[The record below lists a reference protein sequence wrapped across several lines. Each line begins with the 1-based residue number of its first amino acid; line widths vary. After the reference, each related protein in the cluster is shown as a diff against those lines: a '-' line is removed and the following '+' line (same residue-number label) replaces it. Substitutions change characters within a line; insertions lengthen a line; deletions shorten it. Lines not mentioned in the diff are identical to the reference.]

1 VQWQEQQEEVAKQQ
15 AAEEAKAK
23 AEAEQQE
30 EAAKQHAAEEAK
42 AKAEAEAKRIQ
53 KEAAKRQ
60 TAADVKRKKKEKRK
74 REEPL
79 DLLRSIHEEVHLQN
93 TLEASGYRSPTWR
106 ILRALKGC
114 SEAKVLVG
122 ESMITAAPFFEGAGR
137 PSKPYWGPQQGRRV
151 ILWESLS
158 PEDQQK
164 CLTELQNDEE
174 WVVWCKANPKD
185 KTTQAFREYGSGEIH
200 LSPSFWYTTAH
211 GTFFLSFRAH
221 GGNFLSFRAHGG
233 NFLSFKQKRQKN
245 ATMGP
250 ARHTHA

>member
-1 VQWQEQQEEVAKQQ
+1 M
-15 AAEEAKAK
+15 
-23 AEAEQQE
+23 
-30 EAAKQHAAEEAK
+30 
-42 AKAEAEAKRIQ
+42 Q
-53 KEAAKRQ
+53 KEAAKQ
-60 TAADVKRKKKEKRK
+60 QSAAEAKRKKEEKRK

-106 ILRALKGC
+106 ILRALQVC
-114 SEAKVLVG
+114 SKAKVLVG

-158 PEDQQK
+158 PESQQK

-185 KTTQAFREYGSGEIH
+185 KHFGSMGGASSKVSEQRQPKLTTTKKGA
-200 LSPSFWYTTAH
+200 
-211 GTFFLSFRAH
+211 
-221 GGNFLSFRAHGG
+221 
-233 NFLSFKQKRQKN
+233 
-245 ATMGP
+245 
-250 ARHTHA
+250 

>member
-1 VQWQEQQEEVAKQQ
+1 MAINVFVILFRTIVNCSAHCVLFSCLSIYNLKHTVPFSQPKMSQNLYCWPLFSQHEWICFVPLKLFLYQNQQVVQPTLARDSVSVACTGNIRTSLG
-15 AAEEAKAK
+15 
-23 AEAEQQE
+23 
-30 EAAKQHAAEEAK
+30 QHA
-42 AKAEAEAKRIQ
+42 RIGII
-53 KEAAKRQ
+53 AVLYAH
-60 TAADVKRKKKEKRK
+60 TTVALH
-74 REEPL
+74 PL
-79 DLLRSIHEEVHLQN
+79 HPT

-185 KTTQAFREYGSGEIH
+185 KTTQSFREYGRCIFEGK
-200 LSPSFWYTTAH
+200 
-211 GTFFLSFRAH
+211 RA
-221 GGNFLSFRAHGG
+221 
-233 NFLSFKQKRQKN
+233 K
-245 ATMGP
+245 ATQANDNQEG
-250 ARHTHA
+250 A